1 MSRRGRGY
9 GAHPLVYVGLSATV
23 FALAGCTTTL
33 SGRPATASSE
43 GLRYYLPAPHIYMTP
58 QPDGSVRAEVKYLP
72 DPNNAYTLRLNS
84 YLSKATFDIQ
94 TVNGMLTS
102 VNLDADSSAIAVAG
116 VQAATSIRTA
126 QLTAEKTEAQAL
138 KTKEDA
144 KQAAI
149 KEATEAVRA
158 QREKVALLQDKQNF
172 YTANPTAADD
182 PTRLALKLEI
192 SQEGLK
198 LQQLERRLGLARSTP
213 ASSFND
219 PGDTASGAVTNAF
232 GPMFFRVLPIGDGV
246 KLVALEPQRV
256 IGASVGAVVG
266 AATPDAVAVVPTPKN
281 FEIKSADAQRQ
292 IVVTF
297 NVPISVDAATSRLM
311 RPSESA
317 ITPVVVG
324 SLLKFAGTDAVTEV
338 KVDLPANLAAGRYRL
353 DLAVQP
359 TGGSRRMVPLTVS
372 WLEK

>member
-1 MSRRGRGY
+1 MSRRGRGC
-9 GAHPLVYVGLSATV
+9 GAHPLVYVGLSATL

-72 DPNNAYTLRLNS
+72 DPNNAYTLSLNS

-94 TVNGMLTS
+94 TANGMLTS

-138 KTKEDA
+138 KAKEDA

-149 KEATEAVRA
+149 KEATEAVRT

-198 LQQLERRLGLARSTP
+198 LQQLERRLGLARTTP
-213 ASSFND
+213 ASAFND
-219 PGDTASGAVTNAF
+219 PGDTAGGAVTNAF

-246 KLVALEPQRV
+246 KLVALEPQLLV
-256 IGASVGAVVG
+256 GASVGAVVG
-266 AATPDAVAVVPTPKN
+266 AAAPDAGAVIPTPKS
-281 FEIKSADAQRQ
+281 FEIKNADTQRQ

-297 NVPISVDAATSRLM
+297 NVPISVDAASSRLM

-324 SLLKFAGTDAVTEV
+324 NLLKFADTDAVTEV
-338 KVDLPANLAAGRYRL
+338 KLELPANLVAGRYRL

-359 TGGSRRMVPLTVS
+359 VGGSRRMVPLTVS